1 MTSTVTQVILDTL
14 PQTPGQALA
23 ATTGGVIAFLVVALL
38 IVRQLVAAA
47 DRPQAPTV
55 LSIIDVAAYPL
66 LCAFVIVVYERLQ
79 EILPLG
85 RGGHD
90 TCGEAGGEECRTH
103 DAGCVPARRSA
114 LGDRRG

>member
-1 MTSTVTQVILDTL
+1 MTSTVTQVIVDTL

-23 ATTGGVIAFLVVALL
+23 AATGAVIACLLVALL

-47 DRPQAPTV
+47 NRPQAQSV

-85 RGGHD
+85 
-90 TCGEAGGEECRTH
+90 
-103 DAGCVPARRSA
+103 
-114 LGDRRG
+114 

>member
-1 MTSTVTQVILDTL
+1 MTSTVTQIIVDTL

-23 ATTGGVIAFLVVALL
+23 AATGAVIACLLVALL

-47 DRPQAPTV
+47 NRPQAQSV

-85 RGGHD
+85 
-90 TCGEAGGEECRTH
+90 
-103 DAGCVPARRSA
+103 
-114 LGDRRG
+114 